1 VAKRLVTLL
10 IAASL
15 VAGTAGITAAAD
27 DEFTTR
33 GTRDN
38 PGRWVA
44 YFVAPVGWILD
55 TFIAK
60 PIGFVACAAPD
71 LTGCTD
77 HDRRSLGMDSVDVD
91 VARTSDE

>member
-1 VAKRLVTLL
+1 MAKRFVTLVITVSL
-10 IAASL
+10 LAGTVGIAA
-15 VAGTAGITAAAD
+15 AAE

-60 PIGFVACAAPD
+60 PIGFVACVAPD
-71 LTGCTD
+71 LTGCTAN
-77 HDRRSLGMDSVDVD
+77 DRRSLGMGSVGVE
-91 VARTSDE
+91 APTSDE

>member
-1 VAKRLVTLL
+1 MAKRFVTLL
-10 IAASL
+10 IAVSL
-15 VAGTAGITAAAD
+15 LAGTAGITAAAE

-44 YFVAPVGWILD
+44 YFIAPVGWILD

-60 PIGFVACAAPD
+60 PIGFVACVAPD
-71 LTGCTD
+71 LTGCTA
-77 HDRRSLGMDSVDVD
+77 HDRHSLGMDSVGVD
-91 VARTSDE
+91 VRASDE